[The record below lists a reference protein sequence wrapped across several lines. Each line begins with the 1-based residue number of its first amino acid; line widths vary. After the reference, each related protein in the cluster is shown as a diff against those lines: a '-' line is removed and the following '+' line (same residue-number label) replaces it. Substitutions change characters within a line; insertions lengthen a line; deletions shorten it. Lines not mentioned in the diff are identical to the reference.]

1 MSLLEM
7 PAPTNCL
14 TYFDERFI
22 SAVVASASFRA
33 LVGKNTDAEVAEFVF
48 GKRLTHTRSGRV
60 WKREEIVGLQHFAM
74 VQSEAQGGYGKR
86 ISPFGSYRPYGVKYL
101 WMQRYLLPETLL
113 DNGAGPQPT
122 DAQER
127 EWQNITGNVVDEV
140 ILYFDSPGPT
150 GTIDN
155 VDWIV
160 DGCTPVEGIGGT
172 GMWQE
177 AEYMFTW
184 SEK

>member
-1 MSLLEM
+1 MSLLTM

-14 TYFDERFI
+14 TYYDEQFI

-33 LVGKNTDAEVAEFVF
+33 LVGKTTDAEVAEFVF

-60 WKREEIVGLQHFAM
+60 WTREELLELRYFAM
-74 VQSEAQGGYGKR
+74 VQSEAGGGYGKR
-86 ISPFGSYRPYGVKYL
+86 LSPFGSYRPYGVKSL
-101 WMQRYLLPETLL
+101 WLQRYLPPDSLL

-127 EWQNITGNVVDEV
+127 EWQNIHGNVVDEV
-140 ILYFDSPGPT
+140 ILFFDSPGPT

-160 DGCTPVEGIGGT
+160 DGSSPVEAVDGT

-177 AEYMFTW
+177 AEYLFTW